1 MGRYHSNFRRKLKG
15 LMMGVIKD
23 GGLVHRGT
31 IVHTSKLVQEASLVE
46 LVFSCHV
53 AEQVHR
59 WSHVRDQVVFRSL

>member
-1 MGRYHSNFRRKLKG
+1 
-15 LMMGVIKD
+15 MMGVIKD